1 MKFRNSALLTV
12 TLTAAAAAQFAPP
25 QPQDVRTFGAGVQRT
40 MSLLAGATAAKRN
53 TVRVMF
59 YGQSITK
66 QGWWRA
72 VAADLRQRY
81 PLADLVVVNRAL
93 GGFSTPLLK
102 RTIES
107 DLIAWYPDLVIFHD
121 YGDEPDYEW
130 MIRQIRS
137 RTTAE
142 IAIQTDYYTWL
153 PEAGKPAPEA
163 DVKRNAWHDKHCFE
177 WLRDLCSRYGLEY
190 MDVRK
195 PWLDYLTS
203 NKLRPADLL
212 SDGTHMN
219 AHGEF
224 LLTEL
229 VKPHLRYDPSLPD
242 TGWHG
247 WVRDLVVGK
256 DVEWKDGRLE
266 VEFEGNRV
274 DLMSSRVGRQPYA
287 RASILVDG
295 KRPSE
300 FPELYAV
307 TKQSD
312 LAGAD
317 WPFVIHVGA
326 NAPLQVEEW
335 FLKITETDAG
345 NKVVRFEVR
354 GSKTGPD
361 GAGISTERFVSKSG
375 RVVLEPEDWHLQRA
389 FDYAKVLTPVGAETR
404 WQVVPLFLDIYEP
417 PRRDDATREYPLTVA
432 QGIRNGKHK
441 LVLTKETLETP
452 QIEAIRVYR
461 PPLEETPQAK

>member
-1 MKFRNSALLTV
+1 MASRRPVLLALI
-12 TLTAAAAAQFAPP
+12 LTAAAAAPYPP
-25 QPQDVRTFGAGVQRT
+25 PEPLDTRTFGAGVQRT
-40 MSLLAGATAAKRN
+40 MSLLANSTAVKRN

-93 GGFSTPLLK
+93 GGFASPLLR

-121 YGDEPDYEW
+121 YGGEPDYEW

-142 IAIQTDYYTWL
+142 IAIQSDYYTWL
-153 PEAGKPAPEA
+153 PEEGKPSPEA
-163 DVKRNAWHDKHCFE
+163 EVKRNAWHDKHCFE
-177 WLRDLCSRYGLEY
+177 WLRDLSARYGLEY

-195 PWLDYLTS
+195 PWLNYLTS
-203 NKLRPADLL
+203 NKLRPAELL

-219 AHGEF
+219 AQGEF

-242 TGWHG
+242 TGWRG

-256 DVEWKDGRLE
+256 DVEWKDGRME

-274 DLMSSRVGRQPYA
+274 DLMSSREGRQPYA
-287 RASILVDG
+287 RASIRIDG
-295 KRPSE
+295 K
-300 FPELYAV
+300 
-307 TKQSD
+307 
-312 LAGAD
+312 
-317 WPFVIHVGA
+317 
-326 NAPLQVEEW
+326 
-335 FLKITETDAG
+335 
-345 NKVVRFEVR
+345 
-354 GSKTGPD
+354 
-361 GAGISTERFVSKSG
+361 
-375 RVVLEPEDWHLQRA
+375 
-389 FDYAKVLTPVGAETR
+389 
-404 WQVVPLFLDIYEP
+404 
-417 PRRDDATREYPLTVA
+417 
-432 QGIRNGKHK
+432 
-441 LVLTKETLETP
+441 TP
-452 QIEAIRVYR
+452 QRV
-461 PPLEETPQAK
+461 